1 MFRRYFYRWRRY
13 ARNWGA
19 NLTRFNPPALLTL
32 GFVLLIV
39 IGAALL
45 KLPFA
50 SHATT
55 TWLDALFTATSA
67 VTVTGLVVVDTG
79 THYTLFGQVVIALL
93 IQVGG
98 LGFMTFAVVGA
109 SMLGT
114 KIGFLQQRVAQEA
127 MNQTSLERVGQTARA
142 VLVYSLSIE
151 SVGFVLLLLRWGPEL
166 GWLQAG
172 WEALFYTVSAFN
184 NAGFAL
190 NAGSLMP
197 YAGSWLVNLVI
208 TTLFISGGIGFVV
221 LMDVWEKRR
230 WRFFSVNTRMVLLAT
245 LIINVVAFLLI
256 WLLEVNNPA
265 TLGPMDWQGQVLT
278 AWFQA
283 VTPRTAG
290 FNTLD
295 IASMTNAS
303 LVLIILL
310 MFIGGGSLSTASGL
324 KVGTFVVLM
333 MSTFAFLRQRE
344 EVTVLKR
351 TVPLTQVMKALS
363 LMMASLFLIFMGIFI
378 LDATEHTTFQKV
390 VFEVVSAISTVG
402 LSLGLTGELS
412 GAGRAVVIFLMV
424 AGRLGPLTLAYLIAS
439 PRRTHIRYAD
449 AKLQIG

>member
-1 MFRRYFYRWRRY
+1 MRKRYFLRLLRY
-13 ARNWGA
+13 ARIQGA
-19 NLTRFNPPALLTL
+19 NLIDFSPPALLTL
-32 GFVLLIV
+32 GFMTLIV
-39 IGAALL
+39 AGAVLL

-50 SHATT
+50 SHAPTS
-55 TWLDALFTATSA
+55 WLDALFTATSA

-79 THYTLFGQVVIALL
+79 SHYTLFGQIVIALL

-127 MNQTSLERVGQTARA
+127 MNQTSLARVGQTARA
-142 VLVYSLSIE
+142 VLIYSLSIE
-151 SVGFVLLLLRWGPEL
+151 FAGYVILLLRWGPEL
-166 GWLQAG
+166 GWIQAG
-172 WEALFYTVSAFN
+172 WEAFFYTVSAFN

-190 NAGSLMP
+190 NANSLMP
-197 YAGSWLVNLVI
+197 YAGSWVVNLVI
-208 TTLFISGGIGFVV
+208 TGLFITGGIGFVV
-221 LMDVWEKRR
+221 LIDVWEKRR
-230 WRFFSVNTRMVLLAT
+230 WRLLSVNTRMVLLAT
-245 LIINVVAFLLI
+245 LIINVTAFLLI
-256 WLLEVNNPA
+256 WLLEINNPA
-265 TLGPMDWQGQVLT
+265 TLAGLDWQSQALT

-295 IASMTNAS
+295 IAAMTNAS
-303 LVLIILL
+303 LVLIMLL

-344 EVTVLKR
+344 DVTVLKR

-363 LMMASLFLIFMGIFI
+363 LMMASLFLVFMGIFI
-378 LDATEHTTFQKV
+378 LDATEHTTFLKV

-402 LSLGLTGELS
+402 LSIGLTGELS
-412 GAGRAVVIFLMV
+412 EVGRVVVIFLMV

-439 PRRTHIRYAD
+439 PRRTQIRYAD

>member
-1 MFRRYFYRWRRY
+1 MRRLHFRRLLRY
-13 ARNWGA
+13 VRIHGA
-19 NLTRFNPPALLTL
+19 NLIDFSPPVLLTL
-32 GFVLLIV
+32 GFLLLIMV
-39 IGAALL
+39 GTLLL

-50 SHATT
+50 SHTST
-55 TWLDALFTATSA
+55 SWLDALFTTTSA
-67 VTVTGLVVVDTG
+67 VTVTGLAVVDTG
-79 THYTLFGQVVIALL
+79 THYTLFGQMVIALL

-127 MNQTSLERVGQTARA
+127 LNQTSLEQVGQTAKA

-151 SVGFVLLLLRWGPEL
+151 SVGYVLLLLRWGPEL
-166 GWLQAG
+166 GWMQAS
-172 WEALFYTVSAFN
+172 WEALFYTISAFN

-190 NAGSLMP
+190 NANSLMP
-197 YAGSWLVNLVI
+197 YAGSWMVNLVI
-208 TTLFISGGIGFVV
+208 SGLFIAGGIGFVV
-221 LMDVWEKRR
+221 LMDIWEKRR
-230 WRFFSVNTRMVLLAT
+230 WRFLSVNTRMVLLAT
-245 LIINVVAFLLI
+245 LIINISAFLLI
-256 WLLEVNNPA
+256 WLLEINNPA
-265 TLGPMDWQGQVLT
+265 TLGKLDWQGQALT

-303 LVLIILL
+303 LVLIMLL

-324 KVGTFVVLM
+324 KVGTVVVLI

-351 TVPLTQVMKALS
+351 TIPLTQVMKALS

-378 LDATEHTTFQKV
+378 LDASEHTTFLKV

-412 GAGRAVVIFLMV
+412 EVGRMIVIFLMI
-424 AGRLGPLTLAYLIAS
+424 AGRLGPLTLAYLIAR